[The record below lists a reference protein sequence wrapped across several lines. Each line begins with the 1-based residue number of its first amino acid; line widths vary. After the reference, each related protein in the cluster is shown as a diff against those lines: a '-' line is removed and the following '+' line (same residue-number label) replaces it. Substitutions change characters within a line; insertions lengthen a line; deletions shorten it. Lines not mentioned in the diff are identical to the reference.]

1 MFHLDYITNENNKE
15 HFKKWPF
22 IPDHPY
28 RILTIHGSGSLQ
40 TKALLNFIK
49 EQDDIGKIYLY
60 AKDLIK
66 PKYAFLTEKREDAG
80 IKHFN
85 DLRAFIESSNTMDN
99 VYENTDEYKPKRKR
113 KTLTVFDDMMQTLW
127 RIKISSYNQRTIY

>member
-22 IPDHPY
+22 IPHHPY

-60 AKDLIK
+60 AKDLSK

-99 VYENTDEYKPKRKR
+99 V
-113 KTLTVFDDMMQTLW
+113 M
-127 RIKISSYNQRTIY
+127 KILMSTNQKGKEKL